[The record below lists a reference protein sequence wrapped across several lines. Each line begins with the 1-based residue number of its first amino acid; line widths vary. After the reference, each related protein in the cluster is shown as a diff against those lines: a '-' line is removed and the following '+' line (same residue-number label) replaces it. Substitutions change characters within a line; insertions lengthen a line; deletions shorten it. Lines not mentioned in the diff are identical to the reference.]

1 MPMELAQQ
9 ALYWSGNQWTQRE
22 KIGVSRVDAAA
33 VAATMLEA
41 VAATLS
47 SETAAQA
54 RERPAAA
61 TQQKRRVTRLS
72 NGTRA
77 KLETRSC
84 QVGAVGPPVPPC
96 PQAESTHHFFATGFL
111 LPYTTAFQDTRAHVQ
126 EIRESHHVTKS
137 GCGISF
143 KKTGEFLVI
152 SVRSLG
158 WASLLP
164 RALSFFLSST
174 KVLRLYL

>member
-1 MPMELAQQ
+1 
-9 ALYWSGNQWTQRE
+9 
-22 KIGVSRVDAAA
+22 
-33 VAATMLEA
+33 MLEA

-164 RALSFFLSST
+164 RALFRFFR
-174 KVLRLYL
+174 LRLKYSGFTFKSACLDEVPRPPRCPDPPPDHRQSGERWAIICLL

>member
-1 MPMELAQQ
+1 MMPMELAQQ

-96 PQAESTHHFFATGFL
+96 PQAESTRHFFATGFL
-111 LPYTTAFQDTRAHVQ
+111 LPYTTALFKTQ
-126 EIRESHHVTKS
+126 EHMFKRSVNRIMLPKAAAELASKRPA
-137 GCGISF
+137 SF
-143 KKTGEFLVI
+143 WSFL
-152 SVRSLG
+152 
-158 WASLLP
+158 
-164 RALSFFLSST
+164 
-174 KVLRLYL
+174 